1 MKRII
6 SFVLVLSMVL
16 ATVPT
21 LAFAQ
26 DGTRDEL
33 SAIRESLENADP
45 VLKEQY
51 PGGLFAIPQI
61 AAEVDE
67 NAGEPLTFYIARYGG
82 TQGEAKLSL
91 RFQDYSAQYGK
102 DYTAE
107 VEKSVF
113 SKDKI
118 EPNENAVPIMYMFS
132 QENPLTG
139 EDATYEDL
147 VDQYGEESVQH
158 MEELVGE
165 YIEATAKDEEK
176 SAGETEKDAAAADKD
191 AAADE
196 DVPAD
201 EDAAADEDNEEA
213 EAPAQSESVSAEEPI
228 YQSAGEAEE
237 KSPLYALNDQVS
249 QFSDSNLTFGN
260 FITGENS
267 DPETARISN
276 ELMAEAFPCAET
288 EVVFED
294 GETLK
299 KVTVYPNNDDESNGD
314 RVFVAYING
323 SGDGYALDVRNNAQI
338 TIKDDEAYVSP
349 YVYVDSGTVTG
360 ISEDSDSFKAELRR
374 NDPLYQLSTVTFTAI
389 TDTNNVLIQGN
400 VVFMPGMDTQTIE
413 VPMTGVAG
421 SGAKTIYLSLANAVG
436 CDVSENYTTVEILSA
451 SNDSSDGIVTSAAT
465 GKKLKAYDDNNP
477 FRADGEEFYDHFEF
491 DVKSLFSTGLSFNG
505 GPCKGKSQG
514 YKDGYYYFDIPD
526 HGCGCSG
533 TYVGYEHYF
542 PVGVMP
548 AIKSISIDWYA
559 EDYEGVRANYTFLSL
574 TKDSVMK
581 DNNDTFHG
589 KSTIAFVGDHKSGQ
603 TTTID
608 LQTGNVDDPGGA
620 RHDYSPSNFIK
631 NGGSQ
636 FDYPSIRPAYFT
648 WEVYKNSGGFN
659 GMHNEIKAV
668 RFNYMEVPFEIVNP
682 DPIDGVIPG
691 TLAMK
696 SRDNKSQGTKMSFY
710 GREKISLV
718 ETTKNDNY
726 ELTGM
731 EFTINNKTCKIN
743 NEADPLFDPKGLT
756 LDLAEIWN
764 IGTYGPFHADNVTKD
779 NDFGTIKLKPIYSKK
794 AVSVT
799 IKSDK
804 NGGMKLTDN
813 TSSHGGP
820 WSLNSGDKD
829 KKITLY
835 AADSITIEPY
845 DQDERYNFAGWG
857 GSSSPIGQSGAQYQ
871 IPFSMTDEKSTIK
884 LEPRDYTI
892 YPKYSAEGT
901 FVRLSLDKTVSDINI
916 PLEQIQA
923 DIDDMMKNNDMKAG
937 DVISIDLRKF
947 LDPDI
952 YHSVSTKHVP
962 TWTVNT
968 ENHPWKGLNI
978 GGWTLYYEIHNGDN
992 EITLS
997 FEDEVAEMVP
1007 DVTFEDADAE
1017 AVPAVTGKVLK
1028 YNASLLNPPVLV
1040 YNSGEPLN
1048 GYEPAAGATVS
1059 AGSFYGLTK
1068 SDGTYSLHW
1077 TEGDE
1082 ASGENISY
1090 PMMLNSGN
1098 EYITALINSNHI
1110 NTLALLKP
1118 IKQTGR
1124 AGDVV
1129 VDFYASEEE
1138 PQPVGISVLV
1148 GPSGE
1153 IPSYEKAETQNAVMG
1168 QVNMSDSSVG
1178 FRLNVHDQYK
1188 KLKSVVFTIYDKEMA
1203 KRNEYTVDVQPDS
1216 YDYTVDLTSV
1226 PTELDT
1232 GEIVKMPLNAL
1243 LNFHDGD
1250 RVFVDLKGAETV
1262 TGADGT
1268 VGEVEVSYGEF
1279 DTGITFHEV
1288 PGQDI
1293 ELQIPNIG
1301 PDETSPDL
1309 PTLDVIGK
1317 MTPKVSAGPLTV
1329 QAIVTATSFECNIGF
1344 SVGLLNKV
1352 LKQQFPEKLTTQ
1364 KEMDAYT
1371 EREVAKKEL
1380 KEASKNLDN
1389 VSKNSDDPIE
1399 QANAVANLN
1408 EAQEK
1413 YDAADAA
1420 WNEAANTAPI
1430 TGGNQAQNITTPNK
1444 NQMSDVLN
1452 TAKNSAKAFDKDTA
1466 ALDKLLDAL
1475 TQADSYTDKRQA
1487 VAARDAVVKSKG
1499 SIGMNLGMTFGITF
1513 KFVAGVS
1520 PDNPEEGTWLFDNAM
1535 VYGQVGFAIS
1545 GVFYITIPGFPI
1557 PMYAGFGFSTSLG
1570 LYNGIQSTKTTTLN
1584 DLQIDPKSLVYKGNI
1599 PISIGIE
1606 GFVGAGIRKLLSL
1619 EFDLGFL
1626 QQFNLGFG
1634 PGTSG
1639 TGTSTFYGAFEINL
1653 VFLNFNWKFLQQS
1666 WDYTLYNVGSVQAAV
1681 DEAMQGFDPKLS
1693 EMEVNTK
1700 DYENSFY
1707 VPGTGEVTAVSAA
1720 EQTNRYDLVTDSV
1733 NMRTNVVPLGGG
1745 KYFTAFE
1752 GIDSSRDKYNRNAVY
1767 YSIYDGSDWSTPEI
1781 LQNDGTIDTGLNV
1794 DDFGDKIMI
1803 SWTSADKTFTE
1814 DDFTELDIESQDE
1827 EFKIPYDSSLKM
1839 LSSLDVCSVVIDK
1852 NAAANGIP
1860 EESIT
1865 QVTKNTDTEDL
1876 FEWGLAHE
1884 SPHAVQLPDGRI
1896 VLFYTTVD
1904 YNEYGGDK
1912 ITTLSQLL
1920 SVPGVTMY
1928 RIYENGAWS
1937 ETYSESEEG
1946 KYGDEWYGQ
1955 RILDVNLSD
1964 PEGMTTYYPLA
1975 GQTDMI
1981 STIYEGEN
1989 KILAAYVVDGD
2000 NNLAT
2005 STDRTVFMSVLTPG
2019 SDNSMLTSAPI
2030 NLSGMADVSHPRFVK
2045 SVTDEFGEVNMIV
2058 WAQNGELRYLNLD
2071 KMFGD
2076 YDFGNESESIPDED
2090 KIMLEKSEITL
2101 PNGNKIPSY
2110 TLKDGYHAGVA
2121 IYNDPDPETGEVGMS
2136 YGNGYTVVNGEDGNV
2151 YVLWPQSTGDEQ
2163 KLMISTLTLRPNE
2176 NGTYDEL
2183 WRIPREFSL
2192 ESENDEER
2200 EYVDNPSA
2208 GVDENGNM
2216 VILYNDFDMVD
2227 VTTTDEDGNEIM
2239 AGKTRDNNDLCAA
2252 HFTSIG
2258 SLEFT
2263 EGSIALSNDYP
2274 KADEEFS
2281 VTAEVEN
2288 TGLLASKS
2296 VNAKAEIVETAADG
2310 SENVVQTVD
2319 ASSEDMLLAGGKTEI
2334 TAYLDM
2340 TQDMI
2345 DKALAGASYKAVL
2358 TVSEPGSTETSSAEA
2373 PIRVGT
2379 RLDIGS
2385 INVISGRSHEI
2396 KGIDEN
2402 GSLIRGDVNGS
2413 VFVVDTEITNSG
2425 NVEASNPRLVMEI
2438 ENQNVLDDPN
2448 APDMDTAS
2456 VEEIQEYLENAPQNA
2471 SVVNSS
2477 GFTPYTEV
2485 GWMDEDGDI
2494 EPIGVEES
2502 TTVRIH
2508 SMPITDDKFSANK
2521 AAGFMLEVYDG
2532 EKRAPLYDEAG
2543 EVNGEGTYNLDAFN
2557 VNAFKSFTGT
2567 IPEEDVPLA
2576 LNIRQDGNDVEQ
2588 AEVGIGGTLSLE
2600 AGILPLAAA
2609 ADSNV
2614 TWSSSNENI
2623 AKVGINGDVTG
2634 IGSGTAAITAAIDGT
2649 ELVDSVTVNVKES
2662 SGGQSPG
2669 GQSPSGGG
2677 GIGGGSGTFGTGN
2690 ATPTPTPSEEPQ
2702 ATAEPPKEL
2711 PFADVNPTDWFY
2723 DDVKYAYENGL
2734 MNGVSDTEFDPNANI
2749 TRGMFVTVLYR
2760 MDGSPEGGTSSFADV
2775 PADAYYHDAVA
2786 WASANG
2792 IVNGYSDT
2800 EYGPEDDILREQM
2813 ATMLYRYA
2821 AYKDIDTSVKE
2832 DTNILS
2838 YTDAGDISEYAIPAI
2853 QWACGTGL
2861 MSGNGDGTL
2870 TPLSNAIRAEAAAV
2884 FGRFDK
2890 TFR

>member
-16 ATVPT
+16 TSVSTV
-21 LAFAQ
+21 AFAQ

-33 SAIRESLENADP
+33 SAIQESLENADP
-45 VLKEQY
+45 ALKEQY

-61 AAEVDE
+61 AAEIDE

-107 VEKSVF
+107 VKNSIF

-118 EPNENAVPIMYMFS
+118 EPNENSVPIMYMFS

-139 EDATYEDL
+139 ENATYEDL
-147 VDQYGEESVQH
+147 VAQYGEESVQH
-158 MEELVGE
+158 MEELVDE
-165 YIEATAKDEEK
+165 YVDATAKDEEE
-176 SAGETEKDAAAADKD
+176 SAGEAE
-191 AAADE
+191 
-196 DVPAD
+196 
-201 EDAAADEDNEEA
+201 EDAAVDAEDKEEA
-213 EAPAQSESVSAEEPI
+213 DAPEQSESVSEVKPI
-228 YQSAGEAEE
+228 YQSAGEAEG

-249 QFSDSNLTFGN
+249 QFSGSDLTFGN

-267 DPETARISN
+267 NPETARISN

-299 KVTVYPNNDDESNGD
+299 KVTVYPANDDESNGD

-323 SGDGYALDVRNNAQI
+323 SGDGYALDVRNNSQI

-360 ISEDSDSFKAELRR
+360 VSEDADGFKAELRR

-389 TDTNNVLIQGN
+389 TDTNDVLIQGN
-400 VVFMPGMDTQTIE
+400 VVFMPGMDKQTIE

-436 CDVSENYTTVEILSA
+436 CDVSEDYTPVEIEP
-451 SNDSSDGIVTSAAT
+451 SNDLNTDITLMAAS
-465 GKKLKAYDDNNP
+465 GKKLKVSDSNNP
-477 FRADGEEFYDHFEF
+477 FNADGEEFYDRFEF
-491 DVKSLFSTGLSFNG
+491 DVKSLFSTNSTSGTAFSD
-505 GPCKGKSQG
+505 GPCGSISQG

-526 HGCGCSG
+526 HWCGCKGALIGFTRSFD
-533 TYVGYEHYF
+533 VKE
-542 PVGVMP
+542 MP
-548 AIKSISIDWYA
+548 PIKSVSIDWYA
-559 EDYEGVRANYTFLSL
+559 NDYEGVRANYTFLSL
-574 TKDSVMK
+574 ASNAKMKDTKDV
-581 DNNDTFHG
+581 FHG
-589 KSTIAFVGDHKSGQ
+589 KSTITFVGDHTSGK

-608 LQTGNVDDPGGA
+608 LQNGNVDDPGGA
-620 RHDYSPSNFIK
+620 RKDYSASNFIQ
-631 NGGSQ
+631 NDGTW
-636 FDYPSIRPAYFT
+636 PSIKPRYFT
-648 WEVYKNSGGFN
+648 WEAYKNSGGVN

-668 RFNYMEVPFEIVNP
+668 RFNYMEVPFEMVNP
-682 DPIDGVIPG
+682 YPIDGVIPG
-691 TLAMK
+691 TLEMR

-718 ETTKNDNY
+718 ETSSNDNY

-731 EFTINNKTCKIN
+731 EFTINHQTYRITKVVSAAEKK
-743 NEADPLFDPKGLT
+743 LFDPKGLT
-756 LDLAEIWN
+756 IDLAELWKLCS
-764 IGTYGPFHADNVTKD
+764 GCFEADNTTGN
-779 NDFGTIKLKPIYSKK
+779 NDYGTIKLKPIYSKK

-799 IKSDK
+799 LKSDK
-804 NGGMKLTDN
+804 NGGIKLTDN
-813 TSSHGGP
+813 TSSNGGP
-820 WSLNSGDKD
+820 WSLNKGAKD
-829 KKITLY
+829 KKLTLY
-835 AADSITIEPY
+835 AADNITIEPY
-845 DQDERYNFAGWG
+845 NIEPRYKFAGWG
-857 GSSSPIGQSGAQYQ
+857 GSSSPIGQSSAQNQ
-871 IPFSMTDEKSTIK
+871 IPFSLTDEKTTLK

-901 FVRLSLDKTVSDINI
+901 FVRLSLSKTVSDVKI

-923 DIDDMMKNNDMKAG
+923 DIDGMVENNNMKAG
-937 DVISIDLRKF
+937 DVISIDLRKY

-978 GGWTLYYEIHNGDN
+978 GGWTLYYELHNGAN
-992 EITLS
+992 EIALS
-997 FEDEVAEMVP
+997 FDNAKAAEVPEVN
-1007 DVTFEDADAE
+1007 
-1017 AVPAVTGKVLK
+1017 GKILK
-1028 YNASLLNPPVLV
+1028 YSANLLNPPVLTT
-1040 YNSGEPLN
+1040 GESLY
-1048 GYEPAAGATVS
+1048 GYEPAAGATIS
-1059 AGSFYGLTK
+1059 AGAFYGLTK

-1077 TEGDE
+1077 TEDNE
-1082 ASGENISY
+1082 ESGENTSY

-1098 EYITALINSNHI
+1098 RYITAIINSNHI

-1118 IKQTGR
+1118 DKKTGKT
-1124 AGDVV
+1124 GDVA
-1129 VDFYASEEE
+1129 VDFYGSEEE

-1153 IPSYEKAETQNAVMG
+1153 VPSYEKVDTQNAAMG

-1188 KLKSVVFTIYDKEMA
+1188 KLKSVVFTIYDAEMA
-1203 KRNEYTVDVQPDS
+1203 KRSEYTVDVQPKA

-1232 GEIVKMPLNAL
+1232 GEIVNMPLNAL

-1250 RVFVDLKGAETV
+1250 RVFVDLRGVETV
-1262 TGADGT
+1262 AAADGT
-1268 VGEVEVSYGEF
+1268 VGEVETSYGEF

-1293 ELQIPNIG
+1293 ELEIPNIG
-1301 PDETSPDL
+1301 PDETYL
-1309 PTLDVIGK
+1309 PTLDVIGN
-1317 MTPKVSAGPLTV
+1317 MNPKVSAGPLTV
-1329 QAIVTATSFECNIGF
+1329 QAIITGTSFECNIGF

-1352 LKQQFPEKLTTQ
+1352 LKQQSPGKLDPE
-1364 KEMDAYT
+1364 EMDAYT
-1371 EREVAKKEL
+1371 AKKVAEQEY
-1380 KEASKNLDN
+1380 KEASKKANDL
-1389 VSKNSDDPIE
+1389 SKAPDKRLE
-1399 QANAVANLN
+1399 QMYA
-1408 EAQEK
+1408 AQELAEAEEN
-1413 YDAADAA
+1413 YHAAEEH
-1420 WNEAANTAPI
+1420 WNEVSSREPV
-1430 TGGNQAQNITTPNK
+1430 TGGNQAQNITTPDK
-1444 NQMSDVLN
+1444 NQMSNVLE
-1452 TAKNSAKAFDKDTA
+1452 TAKNSAKAFDRDTA
-1466 ALDKLLDAL
+1466 GWDKLMKAL
-1475 TQADSYTDKRQA
+1475 KDNTDKYTDKRRA
-1487 VAARDAVVKSKG
+1487 AAARDAVMKSKG
-1499 SIGMNLGMTFGITF
+1499 SLGMNLSMTFGITF
-1513 KFVAGVS
+1513 KFVVGVS
-1520 PDNPEEGTWLFDNAM
+1520 PASPDEGTWLFDNAL
-1535 VYGQVGFAIS
+1535 VYGQVGFMIS
-1545 GVFYITIPGFPI
+1545 GVFYITIPGCPI
-1557 PMYAGFGFSTSLG
+1557 PMYVGLGFSASLG
-1570 LYNGIQSTKTTTLN
+1570 LYNGIASSRTVSLN
-1584 DLQIDPKSLVYKGNI
+1584 ELQIDPTSLVYRGNV
-1599 PISIGIE
+1599 PIALGIE
-1606 GFVGAGIRKLLSL
+1606 GFLGAGIRKLMSL

-1639 TGTSTFYGAFEINL
+1639 TGISTFYVAFEINL
-1653 VFLNFNWKFLQQS
+1653 IFLNFKWRFAQWS
-1666 WDYTLYNVGSVQAAV
+1666 WNYTLYNVASLQSVM
-1681 DEAMQGFDPKLS
+1681 DEATRDVDPKLS
-1693 EMEVNTK
+1693 EMEVNTE

-1707 VPGTGEVTAVSAA
+1707 VPGTGDGPTLMSDV
-1720 EQTNRYDLVTDSV
+1720 EQTNRYTLVTDSV
-1733 NMRTNVVPLGGG
+1733 NMRTNVVPLGDG
-1745 KYFTAFE
+1745 KYFMAFE

-1767 YSIYDGSDWSTPEI
+1767 YSIYDGSDWSTPTI
-1781 LQNDGTIDTGLNV
+1781 LQDDGTIDTSLNV
-1794 DDFGDKIMI
+1794 DDFGDRIMI
-1803 SWTSADKTFTE
+1803 SWISADKTFTE
-1814 DDFTELDIESQDE
+1814 DDFTELDTESQE
-1827 EFKIPYDSSLKM
+1827 KEIKIPRDSVLKM
-1839 LSSLDVCSVVIDK
+1839 LSSLDVYSVVIDK
-1852 NAAANGIP
+1852 NTAANGIP

-1865 QVTKNTDTEDL
+1865 RVTKDTETENQ
-1876 FEWGLAHE
+1876 FKWGLAHE
-1884 SPHAVQLPDGRI
+1884 SPHAVQLSDGRI
-1896 VLFYTTVD
+1896 VLFYTTSD
-1904 YNEYGGDK
+1904 YNEYGDGK

-1920 SVPGVTMY
+1920 AVPGVTMY
-1928 RIYENGAWS
+1928 RIYENRAWS
-1937 ETYSESEEG
+1937 ETYSESEQE

-1964 PEGMTTYYPLA
+1964 PDGNRTYYPLA

-1981 STIYEGEN
+1981 STTYEGEN
-1989 KILAAYVVDGD
+1989 KILATYVVDGD

-2005 STDRTVFMSVLTPG
+2005 STDRTIFMSVLTPG
-2019 SDNSMLTSAPI
+2019 SDGSMVTSAPI
-2030 NLSGMADVSHPRFVK
+2030 NLSGMADVSHPRFAR
-2045 SVTDEFGEVNMIV
+2045 SVTDEFGEVDLIV

-2071 KMFGD
+2071 KLFGD
-2076 YDFGNESESIPDED
+2076 YDLGDDSGDNPDED
-2090 KIMLEKSEITL
+2090 KTMLEKSEITL
-2101 PNGNKIPSY
+2101 PNGTKIPSY
-2110 TLKDGYHAGVA
+2110 TLKDSYDAGVA
-2121 IYNDPDPETGEVGMS
+2121 IYNTPDPETGDVGMS

-2183 WRIPREFSL
+2183 WRIPREFPL
-2192 ESENDEER
+2192 EKENDEER
-2200 EYVDNPSA
+2200 EYVDNPSV

-2216 VILYNDFDMVD
+2216 VVLYNDFDMVD
-2227 VTTTDEDGNEIM
+2227 VTSTDNNGNEIM
-2239 AGKTRDNNDLCAA
+2239 AGKTRDNNNLCAA
-2252 HFTSIG
+2252 HFKSIG

-2263 EGSIALSNDYP
+2263 EDSIELSNDYP
-2274 KADEEFS
+2274 KAGESFS

-2296 VNAKAEIVETAADG
+2296 VNVKAEIVETAADG
-2310 SENVVQTVD
+2310 SESAVQTVD
-2319 ASSEDMLLAGGKTEI
+2319 ASSENMLLAGGKTEV
-2334 TAYLDM
+2334 TASLDM

-2358 TVSEPGSTETSSAEA
+2358 TVSEPGYSETSSVEA
-2373 PIRVGT
+2373 PIRVGS
-2379 RLDIGS
+2379 RLDIGN

-2425 NVEASNPRLVMEI
+2425 NVAASNPRLVMEI

-2456 VEEIQEYLENAPQNA
+2456 DDEIQEYLENAPQNV
-2471 SVVNSS
+2471 SVANSS

-2485 GWMDEDGDI
+2485 GWLDEDGDI
-2494 EPIGVEES
+2494 EPIEAGES
-2502 TTVRIH
+2502 ATVRIH

-2532 EKRAPLYDEAG
+2532 EKRAPLYNEAG
-2543 EVNGEGTYNLDAFN
+2543 EVNGEGTYDLDAFN
-2557 VNAFKSFTGT
+2557 VNAFKSFTET

-2576 LNIRQDGNDVEQ
+2576 LYIRQDGNDVEQ
-2588 AEVGIGGTLSLE
+2588 AEVGTGGTLSLE

-2614 TWSSSNENI
+2614 TWSSSDENI
-2623 AKVGINGDVTG
+2623 AKVGPNGDVTG
-2634 IGSGTAAITAAIDGT
+2634 LMSGTATITAAIDGT
-2649 ELVDSVTVNVKES
+2649 ELVDSVTVTVKES
-2662 SGGQSPG
+2662 SEGNS
-2669 GQSPSGGG
+2669 SSGR
-2677 GIGGGSGTFGTGN
+2677 GGSKRSSAAAVAT
-2690 ATPTPTPSEEPQ
+2690 AAPTPTPTPTSEPTAAPQ
-2702 ATAEPPKEL
+2702 PTAKPDDTAKSM
-2711 PFADVNPTDWFY
+2711 PFTDVNTNDWFC
-2723 DDVKYAYENGL
+2723 DNVKYVYENGL
-2734 MNGVSDTEFDPNANI
+2734 MSGVSDTEFGPNANI

-2760 MDGSPEGGTSSFADV
+2760 MDGSPEGGTISYADV
-2775 PADAYYHDAVA
+2775 PADSYYHDAVA

-2792 IVNGYSDT
+2792 IVSGYSDT
-2800 EYGPEDDILREQM
+2800 EFGPEDDILREQM
-2813 ATMLYRYA
+2813 AAMLYRYA
-2821 AYKDIDTSVKE
+2821 AYKGIDTSVGE

-2838 YTDAGDISEYAIPAI
+2838 YTDAGDISEYAVPAI

-2870 TPLSNAIRAEAAAV
+2870 TPLGNAIRAEAAAM

-2890 TFR
+2890 TFG